1 MQVLQAKQRLAKH
14 QLPNQI
20 SRAMSVWQTASD
32 ACLANTAKWMAKKM
46 MLMSWDERNRLFE
59 LFENNKPKRF
69 LVLLSGH
76 FSPDDLL
83 RGIATGMPPLAVV
96 VLPYKRKRQ
105 ASIEDYFTKRA
116 AM

>member
-20 SRAMSVWQTASD
+20 SRAMSVFETASD

-59 LFENNKPKRF
+59 KFDKDKPKRF
-69 LVLLSGH
+69 MVLLSGH

-96 VLPYKRKRQ
+96 VLPNKRKLQ

>member
-1 MQVLQAKQRLAKH
+1 MQVLQAKQRLAEH

-46 MLMSWDERNRLFE
+46 MKMSWDERNRLFE
-59 LFENNKPKRF
+59 LFEKNKPKRF
-69 LVLLSGH
+69 MVLLSGH
-76 FSPDDLL
+76 FSPDYLL
-83 RGIATGMPPLAVV
+83 RGTATGMPPLAVV
-96 VLPYKRKRQ
+96 VLPDKRKRQ
-105 ASIEDYFTKRA
+105 ASIEDYFAKRA